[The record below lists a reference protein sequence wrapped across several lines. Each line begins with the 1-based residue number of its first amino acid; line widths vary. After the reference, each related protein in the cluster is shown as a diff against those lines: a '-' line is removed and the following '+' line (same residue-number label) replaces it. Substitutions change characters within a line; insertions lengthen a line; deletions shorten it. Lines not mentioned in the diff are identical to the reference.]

1 MLAKRMKWLVSSMVA
16 LSFFV
21 LSTAQ
26 AQPAQASA
34 ELESLLGKL
43 HTMQANFNQTVYDN
57 RGKAVQKAHGT
68 MAIDRPGKF
77 RWQVI
82 KPIPQLIVANQS
94 RLWIYD
100 PDLEQVTIRGLSHTA
115 GETPALLLSHENMS
129 IAKSFNVS
137 VASGKAND
145 RLFTLVPREAD
156 SMFASIQLRFVNNQ
170 IEEMRLKDHL
180 DHTTSIEFT
189 NIKTN
194 LALSSSL
201 FNFKAPKGADI
212 IDETRKR

>member
-1 MLAKRMKWLVSSMVA
+1 MLNQVKTLISLVI
-16 LSFFV
+16 LYFFT
-21 LSTAQ
+21 LNFAQ
-26 AQPAQASA
+26 AQQLASS
-34 ELESLLGKL
+34 ELESLLSNI

-57 RGKAVQKAHGT
+57 RGKAVQKSYGT

-77 RWQVI
+77 RWQVT

-100 PDLEQVTIRGLSHTA
+100 PDLEQVTIRALSHTA
-115 GETPALLLSHENMS
+115 GETPALLLSHENMA
-129 IAKSFNVS
+129 IAKSFTVS
-137 VASGKAND
+137 VAPSKTND

-156 SMFASIQLRFVNNQ
+156 SMFASIQLRFVKNQ

-180 DHTTSIEFT
+180 DHTTSIQFT

-201 FNFKAPKGADI
+201 FNFKAPKGADV